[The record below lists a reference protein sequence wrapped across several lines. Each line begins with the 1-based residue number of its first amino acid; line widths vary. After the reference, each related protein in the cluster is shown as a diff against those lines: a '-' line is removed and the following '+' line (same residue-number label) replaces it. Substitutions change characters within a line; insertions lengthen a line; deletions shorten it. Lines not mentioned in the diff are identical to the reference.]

1 MIFLWFESIKPKR
14 KARSNGIFHKLERLD
29 VCFIITVSKAVF
41 HLILMADSLTT
52 FGVILINH
60 EKGPVLIYLHF
71 CGSFTKTDLTCK
83 QYVSM
88 PKTTA
93 AIIKLTLSGHSMN
106 PARIPT
112 HSLLFNC
119 MLSTIHRMIVGLHLA
134 KMHQSKNTSARVK
147 SKWTC
152 FSSEVF
158 VMNDFILARGSRGG
172 ILAYKFLNIIYPL

>member
-1 MIFLWFESIKPKR
+1 MSVLSLQSAKQY
-14 KARSNGIFHKLERLD
+14 
-29 VCFIITVSKAVF
+29 FISSSV
-41 HLILMADSLTT
+41 DSLTT

-60 EKGPVLIYLHF
+60 DKGPVLIYLHF
-71 CGSFTKTDLTCK
+71 CGSFTKTDLTSK

-93 AIIKLTLSGHSMN
+93 AIITLTLSGHSMN

-119 MLSTIHRMIVGLHLA
+119 MISAIHRMTVHLA
-134 KMHQSKNTSARVK
+134 EMHERKNTSARVK

-152 FSSEVF
+152 FSSDAL
-158 VMNDFILARGSRGG
+158 VMNDFILAR
-172 ILAYKFLNIIYPL
+172 

>member
-14 KARSNGIFHKLERLD
+14 KARSKGIFHKLERLD

-41 HLILMADSLTT
+41 HLILMVDSLTT

-106 PARIPT
+106 LARIPT

-119 MLSTIHRMIVGLHLA
+119 MLSTIHRMIVSTFGKKSEQEHFSQGEVYVDLFFIWRVRD
-134 KMHQSKNTSARVK
+134 KWFYPCQRVK
-147 SKWTC
+147 RRDSG
-152 FSSEVF
+152 
-158 VMNDFILARGSRGG
+158 L
-172 ILAYKFLNIIYPL
+172 